1 MPLDCVAEPGE
12 GLARLGMETAQSDQ
26 LSQLKTA
33 YKEAKRK
40 HEADPSNKQLARAYK
55 EQKSLYK
62 RMQSAAAGG
71 ADAVPSTPQSSG
83 SPRAPQGSPAAA
95 IAEGDAGFPAS
106 SRDGLRARSM
116 EPEPAGLAVRVSASA
131 PRQDAVEEGVP
142 QPSKYTCVEN
152 TWIHSGFGVRSKRV
166 GMLKIGEVID
176 AIDQRLTEDGIL
188 RVQFCKGW
196 VSMRT
201 GTGVVCL
208 EPGGTAAA
216 EPEPAPEPIG
226 DGAFQPQLDSPGDTA
241 AAEPEPAT
249 EPIGDDAFQPQLDGL
264 PLFLIVS
271 KLALGGD
278 PQVAEYTGY
287 ADADA
292 AWQSGNRLD
301 AMCMYSITPKPIDLT
316 ASVRTSFVGSDC
328 TPVPGFEYT
337 PLLAISPRESLEAA
351 ARKRVQWYD
360 VIRSRLQAG
369 WKRPDRSHGFDDG
382 RRLIGHT
389 VYVEEK
395 GEGTVASFKSEQH
408 QIQFDHSGLQSV
420 GLERNGNNQTPVRS
434 E

>member
-55 EQKSLYK
+55 EQKNLYK
-62 RMQSAAAGG
+62 RMQAGAAGG
-71 ADAVPSTPQSSG
+71 ADAVPSTPQT
-83 SPRAPQGSPAAA
+83 RAPQGSPAAA

-152 TWIHSGFGVRSKRV
+152 TRIHSGFGVCSKRV

-176 AIDQRLTEDGIL
+176 AIDQRRTEDGIL

-208 EPGGTAAA
+208 EPGG
-216 EPEPAPEPIG
+216 
-226 DGAFQPQLDSPGDTA
+226 TA

-278 PQVAEYTGY
+278 PQVAEYTCY
-287 ADADA
+287 ADAEA

-301 AMCMYSITPKPIDLT
+301 AMCMYSITPKTIDLT

-328 TPVPGFEYT
+328 TPVPGKEYT
-337 PLLAISPRESLEAA
+337 PLLTISPRESLEAA

-395 GEGTVASFKSEQH
+395 GEGTVVGFKSEQH
-408 QIQFDHSGLQSV
+408 QIQFDNSGLQSV
-420 GLERNGNNQTPVRS
+420 GLERNGNNHSPVRS